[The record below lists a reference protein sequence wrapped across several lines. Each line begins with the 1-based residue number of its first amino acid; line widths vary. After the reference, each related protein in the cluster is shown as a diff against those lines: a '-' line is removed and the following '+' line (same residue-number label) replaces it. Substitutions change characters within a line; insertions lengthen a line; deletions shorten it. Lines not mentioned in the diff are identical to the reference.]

1 MGALLVTLSVIAG
14 LTSRTSKMR
23 QLVIE
28 TLAERFDSEIEL
40 AWFSVDTFPTVDI
53 RGEGLVVRRK
63 AARELPPLIKVA
75 SFRITGGMWGLLSRP
90 RRFRTVT
97 VDGLEINIP
106 PGGAKI
112 GGSKDDAVAGS
123 PPSSGAGPSSAPPQS
138 PPPIRVDALVS
149 NDAVLRLI
157 PRHANKDPKEFLIQS
172 LRMQGVGAEAQMPFQ
187 AELTNPKPR
196 GSIQTSGRFGPWN
209 RTEPGGTPVAGSYV
223 FDDADLSTIKGIG
236 GILASTGDFKGQLG
250 RIEVT
255 GETRTPDFHLDVSG
269 KPVPLTTTFAAV
281 VDGTDGDT
289 YLNAVDAKLRDTAI
303 FASGAV
309 TGTKGVKGRSVELH
323 VKVSGGR
330 MEDLLDLAMK
340 SEEPVL
346 SGQIALHT
354 DFTLPPGEA
363 DVIERLRLNGEF
375 DLAKGEF
382 SDPGVREK
390 LASMSQRARGA
401 DPARAPDS
409 VVTDLEGKFR
419 LSNALLTLTALQFRI
434 PGATV
439 RLAGSY
445 GLRTEAIEMDGSLR
459 MQATISEAAGGGI
472 KGALLKLVDPL
483 FRKKGAGAVI
493 PIKVR
498 GTRSDP
504 KFGVDVVRA
513 LTPR

>member
-1 MGALLVTLSVIAG
+1 M
-14 LTSRTSKMR
+14 
-23 QLVIE
+23 
-28 TLAERFDSEIEL
+28 
-40 AWFSVDTFPTVDI
+40 
-53 RGEGLVVRRK
+53 
-63 AARELPPLIKVA
+63 
-75 SFRITGGMWGLLSRP
+75 
-90 RRFRTVT
+90 
-97 VDGLEINIP
+97 
-106 PGGAKI
+106 
-112 GGSKDDAVAGS
+112 
-123 PPSSGAGPSSAPPQS
+123 
-138 PPPIRVDALVS
+138 
-149 NDAVLRLI
+149 
-157 PRHANKDPKEFLIQS
+157 
-172 LRMQGVGAEAQMPFQ
+172 
-187 AELTNPKPR
+187 
-196 GSIQTSGRFGPWN
+196 
-209 RTEPGGTPVAGSYV
+209 